1 MVDAKRS
8 GSRLTARS
16 DCCSNVVPCPASEQN
31 RVPCEAKPLQ
41 PIGAFLMRYLLIL
54 ILCAAAVGC
63 TTHSGP
69 TTAPTAVISGTPK
82 PRIGKVTKEM
92 ILLDGG
98 SCDSGDICFDRLSRQ
113 DYDCDVEFYCVPT
126 RIGPRQ

>member
-1 MVDAKRS
+1 
-8 GSRLTARS
+8 
-16 DCCSNVVPCPASEQN
+16 VPGE
-31 RVPCEAKPLQ
+31 VKPLQ

-63 TTHSGP
+63 TNKSGP
-69 TTAPTAVISGTPK
+69 TTAPTAVVSGTPK
-82 PRIGKVTKEM
+82 PRIGKVTKEI

-98 SCDSGDICFDRLSRQ
+98 RCDSGDICFDRVSRQ

-126 RIGPRQ
+126 RIGPK

>member
-1 MVDAKRS
+1 
-8 GSRLTARS
+8 
-16 DCCSNVVPCPASEQN
+16 
-31 RVPCEAKPLQ
+31 
-41 PIGAFLMRYLLIL
+41 MRHLLIP
-54 ILCAAAVGC
+54 ILCATAAGC
-63 TTHSGP
+63 TTPSGP
-69 TTAPTAVISGTPK
+69 TTAPTAVASGTPK

-126 RIGPRQ
+126 RIEQK